1 MRNTSTLLI
10 ASILVALCLPALA
23 KFTTQDVKC
32 HVCKAVVSEIE
43 EEVAKVDPKKKI
55 DVSGFRL
62 DANGNSVGKSVPM
75 AKSELFLS
83 EVLEKVCD
91 KMDDYLRATYKKT
104 GKFTLLKI
112 MIDGKMNPES
122 SEVDFV
128 QDDDLNKSLGHY
140 CLEFIENYEDIVMKY
155 FKEETLN
162 EHLDIK
168 ICSEESEYC
177 NDAPIQEDY
186 EFDDKDEL

>member
-1 MRNTSTLLI
+1 MVSGNIQYLLLFMPVTQRNNCFVFQR
-10 ASILVALCLPALA
+10 AQRA
-23 KFTTQDVKC
+23 
-32 HVCKAVVSEIE
+32 VCKAVVSEIE

-140 CLEFIENYEDIVMKY
+140 V
-155 FKEETLN
+155 
-162 EHLDIK
+162 
-168 ICSEESEYC
+168 S
-177 NDAPIQEDY
+177 
-186 EFDDKDEL
+186 